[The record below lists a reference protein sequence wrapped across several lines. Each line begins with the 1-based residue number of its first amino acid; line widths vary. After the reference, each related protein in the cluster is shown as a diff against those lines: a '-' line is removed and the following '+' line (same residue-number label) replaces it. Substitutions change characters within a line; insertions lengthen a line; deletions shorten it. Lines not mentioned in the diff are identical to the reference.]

1 MKFTIDTTKKVITI
15 LEDVNYLELT
25 KFVNQMLPID
35 EIPNYTIKVKTEYIQ
50 VTHPNY
56 PNYPNIVTPLC
67 PVCPAPI
74 ITRYES
80 TTIGDIQKAIDA
92 ISNT

>member
-1 MKFTIDTTKKVITI
+1 MKFTIDTTNKVITI

-50 VTHPNY
+50 VTQPLKWPNLPTITY
-56 PNYPNIVTPLC
+56 FEPPFRVTS
-67 PVCPAPI
+67 A
-74 ITRYES
+74 
-80 TTIGDIQKAIDA
+80 DIQRAIDA